1 MASFITSNFRCLFCY
16 SELYMFKETF
26 ENWIPTALWSLNFW
40 KNQDIC
46 STWYYIKNKLSY
58 LLSFSWCWITMWGK
72 FSAKIILSFLFLFD
86 WFSDMKTD
94 GDVFDVVATSCS
106 TNMAAVFWSIYV
118 NISMYYITLDN
129 LVWQLKFLKM
139 YGNER

>member
-16 SELYMFKETF
+16 SELDNMFKETF

-46 STWYYIKNKLSY
+46 SSWYYIKNKFSY
-58 LLSFSWCWITMWGK
+58 LLSFSRCWITMWGK
-72 FSAKIILSFLFLFD
+72 FSAKIILVFLFWFD
-86 WFSDMKTD
+86 WFSDMETD

-118 NISMYYITLDN
+118 NVSMYVYN
-129 LVWQLKFLKM
+129 VWQLKFLKYKEM
-139 YGNER
+139 KDRGM